1 MTTRFQQ
8 LAEIGAPGA
17 VIGVIAG
24 ATVGALSMLA
34 GHPLSWGIVGTL
46 TLGVPLALLG
56 GVYGMLLAAGRFKP
70 GTFTPAGLFWIVGF
84 PVSRLVHETMTPVV
98 LGGSPTPPADV
109 LTFLV
114 FQALVGLGFAIG
126 FVWLFERLTPAWLV
140 SIKDHNPA
148 AEQVYTRY
156 AHHAAAMWEARERKR
171 TRRSVRP
178 ADRPATAAAS
188 GTRGKSR
195 RSA

>member
-1 MTTRFQQ
+1 MTTRVQQ

-17 VIGVIAG
+17 AIGVIAG
-24 ATVGALSMLA
+24 AVVGGLSLIA
-34 GHPLSWGIVGTL
+34 GHPVSWALVSTL

-56 GVYGMLLAAGRFKP
+56 AIYGVLVAMGRFKP
-70 GTFTPAGLFWIVGF
+70 GTFTPGALFWMVGF
-84 PVSRLVHETMTPVV
+84 PVSRLVYETMTPVV

-109 LTFLV
+109 LTFLL
-114 FQALVGLGFAIG
+114 FQALVSMGFAIG
-126 FVWLFERLTPAWLV
+126 FVWLFERITPAWLV

-171 TRRSVRP
+171 ARRSVRL
-178 ADRPATAAAS
+178 ADRPAAAVGA
-188 GTRGKSR
+188 RGKSR

>member
-1 MTTRFQQ
+1 MTTRVQQ

-17 VIGVIAG
+17 AIGVIAG
-24 ATVGALSMLA
+24 AVVGGLTALVGL
-34 GHPLSWGIVGTL
+34 PVSWALVGTV

-70 GTFTPAGLFWIVGF
+70 GTFTPAGLYWLVGF
-84 PVSRLVHETMTPVV
+84 PLSRLVHETMTPVV
-98 LGGSPTPPADV
+98 LGGSPTPPADIP
-109 LTFLV
+109 TFLI

-126 FVWLFERLTPAWLV
+126 FIWLFERITPAWLV

-148 AEQVYTRY
+148 AEQLYGSY

-171 TRRSVRP
+171 ARRSVRL
-178 ADRPATAAAS
+178 ADRPTVAAGA
-188 GTRGKSR
+188 RGKSR

>member
-1 MTTRFQQ
+1 MTTRVQQ

-17 VIGVIAG
+17 AIGVIAG
-24 ATVGALSMLA
+24 AVVGGLSLIA
-34 GHPLSWGIVGTL
+34 GHPVSWALVSTL

-56 GVYGMLLAAGRFKP
+56 AIYGVLVAMGRFKP
-70 GTFTPAGLFWIVGF
+70 GTFTPGALFWMVGF
-84 PVSRLVHETMTPVV
+84 PVSRLVYETMTPVV

-109 LTFLV
+109 LTFLL
-114 FQALVGLGFAIG
+114 FQALVSMGFAIG
-126 FVWLFERLTPAWLV
+126 FVWLFERITPAWLV

-171 TRRSVRP
+171 ARRSGRP
-178 ADRPATAAAS
+178 APAP
-188 GTRGKSR
+188 GE
-195 RSA
+195 